1 MSWSDLSSIILSI
14 RVRQGVPGLVHF
26 CSDTWRNALTKEFSF
41 PYEMRRM
48 TSVWPCP
55 TTYIATWNPDC
66 ILPILQPYN
75 CSWAHWGMQ
84 LCHPYAALPHSGL
97 YGNGHFPI
105 TRHQI
110 PYLHFQKLQFLSK
123 WEAQSTIFKGRHFLP
138 TLSIK
143 CLVTINFYLGNG
155 FSFQSHGLKLS
166 LFEHFL
172 SSCL

>member
-1 MSWSDLSSIILSI
+1 MKWEEWPQCDLAPLHTLRHGILIAYFQPFSLI
-14 RVRQGVPGLVHF
+14 
-26 CSDTWRNALTKEFSF
+26 TAAELTE
-41 PYEMRRM
+41 
-48 TSVWPCP
+48 V
-55 TTYIATWNPDC
+55 
-66 ILPILQPYN
+66 
-75 CSWAHWGMQ
+75 CSWDNGPAELLLYASAVSSL

-105 TRHQI
+105 TRPQI

-123 WEAQSTIFKGRHFLP
+123 WEAQSTIFKGGHFLP

-155 FSFQSHGLKLS
+155 FSFQSHGLKFP